1 MPYGCLMQA
10 NGSAIRALRKAHRM
24 GIRGLAESVGVHR
37 AYLSRLERGQRGASD
52 DTVIRIA
59 EALSVPIEAI
69 TRDLA

>member
-1 MPYGCLMQA
+1 
-10 NGSAIRALRKAHRM
+10 M